1 MSVLVVRRAH
11 ASWADRARK
20 YRVLVDGGQRA
31 EIGDDETVQIPVTP
45 GRHVIRMKIDWCRS
59 RDLQVDLRHGEILRL
74 ECKANAWPLLIPLY
88 ITIWRNKYISLDTVT
103 S

>member
-1 MSVLVVRRAH
+1 MSVVVIRRAH

-45 GRHVIRMKIDWCRS
+45 GQHVIRMKIDWCRS
-59 RDLQVDLRHGEILRL
+59 RDLQVDIRHGEIAAAGMQG
-74 ECKANAWPLLIPLY
+74 ECVAPADPALHYDLA
-88 ITIWRNKYISLDTVT
+88 
-103 S
+103 